1 MTYKTAFL
9 ALIALPISF
18 ALIGCESTKEQFDFS
33 KKAPDEFAI
42 VKRAPLEMP
51 PNFNLRPP
59 RPGQAR
65 PQEDSA
71 VDEAKQAIFGEE
83 GVSVAQT
90 EAAPVS
96 EGESILLQKSG
107 VDLTAPNIRD
117 VIDAETQQLNKEN
130 KPTIDRILGVTGKK
144 YEAPSSVVNAR
155 AESERIQTNIEQ
167 GKSVSD
173 GATPTV
179 KK

>member
-1 MTYKTAFL
+1 MTYKTTVL
-9 ALIALPISF
+9 ALIALPLSF
-18 ALIGCESTKEQFDFS
+18 ALIGCESTKKQFDFS
-33 KKAPDEFAI
+33 KKAPDEFAV
-42 VKRAPLEMP
+42 VKRAPLEIP
-51 PNFNLRPP
+51 PNFDIRPP
-59 RPGQAR
+59 RPGAPR

-71 VDEAKQAIFGEE
+71 VDEAKQAIFGE
-83 GVSVAQT
+83 GVSVATTQA
-90 EAAPVS
+90 EPIS

-130 KPTIDRILGVTGKK
+130 KPTIQRILGVTGKK
-144 YEAPSSVVNAR
+144 YEAPSSVVNAS